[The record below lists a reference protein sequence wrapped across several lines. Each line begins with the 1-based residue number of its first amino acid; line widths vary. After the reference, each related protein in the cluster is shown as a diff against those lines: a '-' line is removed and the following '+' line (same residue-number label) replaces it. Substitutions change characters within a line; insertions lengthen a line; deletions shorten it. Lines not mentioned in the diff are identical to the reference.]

1 MTQDDRELLH
11 RYVREG
17 SEEAFAALVSL
28 HLGLVYSAALRQV
41 RLPQLAQEVAQSVF
55 VELARSADKIKPESI
70 LAAWLYRVTRRR
82 SIDVMKME
90 SRRRHR
96 EQTAWEMNQMNSGGT
111 DWTRIESLLDEAME
125 SLAESDRAAILLR
138 YFENKSLREV
148 GETLGASEEAARKRV
163 TRAVERLRAFFSRRG
178 HPVCAA
184 GIAASIAANAVEAAP
199 AGLHATISAS
209 AIASGAAFHT
219 AVISAATKAIA
230 MTTLQKA
237 LIAAFTTVTL
247 SAGIYE
253 ASRASQLAD
262 KVRDLQYEQQQASN
276 ENGQSAQALDDARR
290 QLSALQSEN
299 EQLRALITG
308 LKANSAELAEI
319 KAEDSAAAK
328 DPAQRALL
336 SWLDRVDR
344 LRQRME
350 QQPNQEIPEMQLLT
364 DQDWLNAA
372 KGNIDTDTD
381 YRRAMSA
388 LRAAAENEFAGKL
401 QPALQRYMAANN
413 NQFPTDM
420 NQLQSYFNPPVDP
433 AILQRYEVAPAS
445 TAPNVK
451 LGGDRIITPTAA
463 VDDDY
468 DTRPVIGPDGY
479 GSNGAPGAYDPVPYS
494 TLMVPVLN
502 AYMSANNG
510 LHPSD
515 PSQLLPYATTQSQRA
530 ALQKVIQ
537 FKSGSGD

>member
-1 MTQDDRELLH
+1 
-11 RYVREG
+11 
-17 SEEAFAALVSL
+17 
-28 HLGLVYSAALRQV
+28 
-41 RLPQLAQEVAQSVF
+41 
-55 VELARSADKIKPESI
+55 
-70 LAAWLYRVTRRR
+70 
-82 SIDVMKME
+82 
-90 SRRRHR
+90 
-96 EQTAWEMNQMNSGGT
+96 
-111 DWTRIESLLDEAME
+111 
-125 SLAESDRAAILLR
+125 
-138 YFENKSLREV
+138 
-148 GETLGASEEAARKRV
+148 
-163 TRAVERLRAFFSRRG
+163 
-178 HPVCAA
+178 
-184 GIAASIAANAVEAAP
+184 
-199 AGLHATISAS
+199 
-209 AIASGAAFHT
+209 
-219 AVISAATKAIA
+219 
-230 MTTLQKA
+230 
-237 LIAAFTTVTL
+237 
-247 SAGIYE
+247 
-253 ASRASQLAD
+253 
-262 KVRDLQYEQQQASN
+262 
-276 ENGQSAQALDDARR
+276 
-290 QLSALQSEN
+290 
-299 EQLRALITG
+299 
-308 LKANSAELAEI
+308 
-319 KAEDSAAAK
+319 
-328 DPAQRALL
+328 
-336 SWLDRVDR
+336 
-344 LRQRME
+344 ME
-350 QQPNQEIPEMQLLT
+350 QQPNQDIPEMQLLT

-502 AYMSANNG
+502 AYMAANNG